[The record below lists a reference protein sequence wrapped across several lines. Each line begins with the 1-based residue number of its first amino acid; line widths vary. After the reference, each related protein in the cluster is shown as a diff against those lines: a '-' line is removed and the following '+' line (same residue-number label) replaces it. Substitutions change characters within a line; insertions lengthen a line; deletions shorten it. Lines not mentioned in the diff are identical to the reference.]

1 LRLGKGEKL
10 ADITAS
16 TPMVAEGVKTT
27 RSARGLA
34 RREGVEMPITEEIYE
49 VLYSSRDAMQALK
62 TLMSRSPKK
71 ENFEYKV

>member
-1 LRLGKGEKL
+1 LGKGEKL

-34 RREGVEMPITEEIYE
+34 RREGVEMPITEEIFE
-49 VLYSSRDAMQALK
+49 VLYSSRDTMQALRA
-62 TLMSRSPKK
+62 LMSRSPKK
-71 ENFEYKV
+71 ENFEYTV